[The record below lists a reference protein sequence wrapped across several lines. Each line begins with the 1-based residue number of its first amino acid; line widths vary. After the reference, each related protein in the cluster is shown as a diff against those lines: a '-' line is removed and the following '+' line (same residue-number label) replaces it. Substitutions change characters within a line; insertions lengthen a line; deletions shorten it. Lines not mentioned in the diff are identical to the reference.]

1 MQTPEHHA
9 QMAHDS
15 AVETPSGK
23 GAGDENFPVG
33 SRLIAPALREHVMA
47 FYEFVRAADDVADNA
62 ALSPDDK
69 LHRLDLMEDSLLA
82 GGPLGKPRR
91 LAESLAATGVT
102 PRHAQDMLSAF
113 RQDATKSRYA
123 DIAELWDYCDRS
135 ACPVG
140 RYLVDLHGED
150 TACYPGADALSA
162 VLQVLNHLQDCR
174 KDYLLLDRVYL
185 PLDILASAGA
195 SVDELGGDA
204 LTPGLR
210 QTVDR
215 LLAACEA
222 RMGEARSLVPALRD
236 PRFAAETRVVVALA
250 DRLAQRLGRQ
260 DPLAGLVKLNKI
272 DFGAAAAK
280 GIWRFCAGRW
290 R

>member
-9 QMAHDS
+9 RMARDG

-47 FYEFVRAADDVADNA
+47 FYDFVRAADDVADNET
-62 ALSPDDK
+62 LSADDK
-69 LHRLDLMEDSLLA
+69 LHRLDLMEESLLA
-82 GGPLGKPRR
+82 GGPLSKPRR
-91 LAESLAATGVT
+91 LAESLAKTGVT

-113 RQDATKSRYA
+113 RQDATKRRY
-123 DIAELWDYCDRS
+123 DNMAELWDYCDRS

-140 RYLVDLHGED
+140 RYLVDLHGEG

-174 KDYLLLDRVYL
+174 KDYLALDRVYL
-185 PLDILASAGA
+185 PLDILADSGA
-195 SVDELGGDA
+195 AVDDIDRDA

-210 QTVDR
+210 LTVDR

-222 RMGEARSLVPALRD
+222 RMGEARRLVPALRD
-236 PRFAAETRVVVALA
+236 RRFAAETRVVVALA
-250 DRLAQRLGRQ
+250 DRLAERLARQ
-260 DPLAGLVKLNKI
+260 DPLAGRVKLTKI
-272 DFGAAAAK
+272 DFGTAAAK